1 MKVELISIGTE
12 ILLGDIINTNA
23 AYLAKE
29 LANIGCNVYR
39 QSVIGDNPIRL
50 EKALEYAF
58 NENDVVITTG
68 GLGPTEDDLSKNIVA
83 KYFSEK
89 LIFNQDIYDKIAE
102 YLNTNQLSSNNA
114 KQAYIFENGII
125 VDNEFGTAPGLIL
138 EKNNKIIIM
147 LPGPPR
153 EMKPMWI
160 NKIKPYLMQKSN
172 QVFVSKYVRLFG
184 IGESRLELEL
194 KEILDSQD
202 NPTLALYAK
211 NSEVLIRVTANAK
224 DKEECLSLI
233 DSKIKQLDIVKE
245 YIYSIE
251 DDATEESILHKKVGE
266 ELIKNQLTISVS
278 ESLTGGYLSN
288 LIVENS
294 GISSCFKGSIVA
306 YDNEVKKNELNV
318 SQEILNN
325 YGAVSE
331 QCAYEMVKNTQ
342 LKFKTDIALSTT
354 GIAGPTGGSEH
365 KPVGLVY
372 IGIYYLGNIEVF
384 KYQFYGNRNLIKER
398 ASKEALNLVRKKLVK
413 KEI

>member
-211 NSEVLIRVTANAK
+211 NSEVLIRITANAK

-233 DSKIKQLDIVKE
+233 DSKINQLDIVKE

>member
-184 IGESRLELEL
+184 IGESKLELEL
-194 KEILDSQD
+194 KEILNSQD

-211 NSEVLIRVTANAK
+211 NSEVLIRITANAK
-224 DKEECLSLI
+224 YKEECLSLI

>member
-194 KEILDSQD
+194 KEILNSQD

-211 NSEVLIRVTANAK
+211 NSEVLIRITANAK
-224 DKEECLSLI
+224 YKEECLSLI
-233 DSKIKQLDIVKE
+233 DSKINQLDIVKE

>member
-194 KEILDSQD
+194 KEILNSQD

-211 NSEVLIRVTANAK
+211 NSEVLIRITANAK

>member
-211 NSEVLIRVTANAK
+211 NSEVLIRITANAK

>member
-211 NSEVLIRVTANAK
+211 NSEVLIRITANAK
-224 DKEECLSLI
+224 YKEECLSLI

>member
-184 IGESRLELEL
+184 IGESKLELEL
-194 KEILDSQD
+194 KEILNSQD

-211 NSEVLIRVTANAK
+211 NSEVLIRITANAK
-224 DKEECLSLI
+224 YKEECLSLI
-233 DSKIKQLDIVKE
+233 DSKINQLDIVKE

>member
-58 NENDVVITTG
+58 SENDVVITTG

-83 KYFSEK
+83 RYFREK
-89 LIFNQDIYDKIAE
+89 LIFSQDIYDKIAK
-102 YLNTNQLSSNNA
+102 YLNTNQLSSNNE

-138 EKNNKIIIM
+138 EKNNKIIMM

-194 KEILDSQD
+194 KDILDSQD

-211 NSEVLIRVTANAK
+211 NSEVLIRITANAK

-266 ELIKNQLTISVS
+266 HLIQNQLTISVS

-288 LIVENS
+288 LIIENS
-294 GISSCFKGSIVA
+294 GISSCFKGSIIA

-318 SQEILNN
+318 SEDILNN

-331 QCAYEMVKNTQ
+331 QCAHEMVKNTQ

-354 GIAGPTGGSEH
+354 GIAGPTGGSEY

-384 KYQFYGNRNLIKER
+384 KYKFYGNRNLIKER

-413 KEI
+413 TEI

>member
-89 LIFNQDIYDKIAE
+89 LIFRQDIYDKIAE

-211 NSEVLIRVTANAK
+211 NSEVLIRITANAK

-233 DSKIKQLDIVKE
+233 DSKINQLDIVKE

-266 ELIKNQLTISVS
+266 ELIKHQLTISVS

>member
-184 IGESRLELEL
+184 IGESKLELEL
-194 KEILDSQD
+194 KEILNSQD

-211 NSEVLIRVTANAK
+211 NSEVLIRITANAK